1 MEHVRI
7 QMMGGFIVF
16 INEIRMDQA
25 LEKTRKGAALMQ
37 MLLVS
42 RGQSVST
49 GRLIAS
55 LWPEEESANPESALK
70 TLVSRLRTLLNQIA
84 PDLGKCIVS
93 DRGSYLWIAPA
104 DMEVDFYQVE
114 DLFAELEEADGDRR
128 EELICRLLEIY
139 TGDLL
144 QDCYQ
149 NEWARAQSTALH
161 TRYLDAVH
169 ELVSILKERRDD
181 EGVIAVC
188 RRALEVDGFDDHLH
202 LELMSSLIN
211 RGRTNEAMTQYKHVT
226 NMYYQGLGIRPSDEV
241 QAFYKRIVS
250 NGKNLEFNLESIR
263 NELRES
269 GGKGGAFVCEYTVFK
284 DIFNLQ
290 MRNLERLGS
299 TMFLGLI
306 QIVDQS
312 SAEPDP
318 LKQDHLMRELMDVL
332 RTNLRKGDTVAM
344 FNTDIVAL
352 LLPMVNYSSGKLV
365 MERLKREYYKKMKT
379 SNVTFNYRIGPLSSE
394 KKG

>member
-128 EELICRLLEIY
+128 EELIRRLLEIY

-312 SAEPDP
+312 STEPDP

>member
-128 EELICRLLEIY
+128 EELIRRLLEIY

>member
-128 EELICRLLEIY
+128 EELIRRLLEIY

-394 KKG
+394 KKH

>member
-128 EELICRLLEIY
+128 EELIRHLLEIY

-394 KKG
+394 KKH